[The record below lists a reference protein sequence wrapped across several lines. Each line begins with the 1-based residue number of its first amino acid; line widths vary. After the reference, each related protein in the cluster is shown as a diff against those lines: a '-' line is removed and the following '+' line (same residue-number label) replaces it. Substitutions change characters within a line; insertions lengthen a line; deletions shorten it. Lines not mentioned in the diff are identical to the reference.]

1 MLDRISQQLAVYWLI
16 LQLTSSLLQR
26 NAQISKLS
34 QSLRLLCSISSKS
47 TYSQKW
53 IVCIQKSQLNPPVE
67 VRSSSSWSMFWV
79 WYEFYHIPTTLLHV
93 FLAPVGV
100 AYPCWSFGVLPID
113 ESIAYSN
120 VLQNDFLL
128 TFQSVFFSSG
138 IIKGPT
144 LNNLLEYYCCSVVCK
159 MVAAF
164 SHWFDWDRKS
174 GPIVNRR
181 GHWERRCLIELL
193 LLLLLWGFW
202 TTSLAEVCLLKS
214 TGSCSSF
221 FPLTDWNNFKIVLLE
236 N

>member
-1 MLDRISQQLAVYWLI
+1 MLDRSSQQLTVCWLI

-47 TYSQKW
+47 TYSRKW
-53 IVCIQKSQLNPPVE
+53 IVCIQKSRLNPPVE
-67 VRSSSSWSMFWV
+67 VHSSSSWSMFWV

-93 FLAPVGV
+93 LLAPVRV
-100 AYPCWSFGVLPID
+100 AYSCWSFGGLPID

-128 TFQSVFFSSG
+128 TFQSVLVSSG

-144 LNNLLEYYCCSVVCK
+144 SNKLLEYYCCLVVCK

-164 SHWFDWDRKS
+164 ST
-174 GPIVNRR
+174 
-181 GHWERRCLIELL
+181 LIWL
-193 LLLLLWGFW
+193 G
-202 TTSLAEVCLLKS
+202 
-214 TGSCSSF
+214 
-221 FPLTDWNNFKIVLLE
+221 
-236 N
+236 

>member
-1 MLDRISQQLAVYWLI
+1 MLDRISQQLTVYWLI

-47 TYSQKW
+47 TYSRKW
-53 IVCIQKSQLNPPVE
+53 IVCIQKSRLNPPVE
-67 VRSSSSWSMFWV
+67 VHSSSSLSMFWV
-79 WYEFYHIPTTLLHV
+79 WYEFYHIPTILLHV

-100 AYPCWSFGVLPID
+100 AYPCWSFGGLPID

-128 TFQSVFFSSG
+128 TFQSVLFSSG
-138 IIKGPT
+138 IIEGPT
-144 LNNLLEYYCCSVVCK
+144 LNKLLLEYYCCSVVCK

-174 GPIVNRR
+174 GPTVNSR
-181 GHWERRCLIELL
+181 GHWERRCLIELQL
-193 LLLLLWGFW
+193 L
-202 TTSLAEVCLLKS
+202 SLGIIGLGIWLATQHGDCEK
-214 TGSCSSF
+214 
-221 FPLTDWNNFKIVLLE
+221 PLTIIVFVIGIIFLIV
-236 N
+236 